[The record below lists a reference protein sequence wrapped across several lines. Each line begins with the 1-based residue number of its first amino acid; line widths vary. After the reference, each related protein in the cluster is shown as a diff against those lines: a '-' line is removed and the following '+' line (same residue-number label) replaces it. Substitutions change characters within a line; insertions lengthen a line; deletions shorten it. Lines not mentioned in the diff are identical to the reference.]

1 MAVVKNESQNVKQKS
16 PRVKKQLNLLFSI
29 DNLISKP
36 IPSIARHN
44 IESKKIYIANDSR
57 NKFLS
62 FECSKK
68 GEETQEESQK
78 VVH

>member
-1 MAVVKNESQNVKQKS
+1 MRVKMLKKES
-16 PRVKKQLNLLFSI
+16 PCVKKQLNLLFSI

-44 IESKKIYIANDSR
+44 IENKTKKIIANDSR

-62 FECSKK
+62 FECCKK

>member
-1 MAVVKNESQNVKQKS
+1 MRVKTSKKKS

-36 IPSIARHN
+36 IPFIARHN
-44 IESKKIYIANDSR
+44 VENKKKIIANDSR

-62 FECSKK
+62 FECCKK